1 MFILHTEGRKGT
13 SVMRKIQK
21 GKKLKLTLAV
31 ISAPVENTHLLGRI
45 LSSNAGNL
53 TFSSSITTSDPRY
66 W

>member
-1 MFILHTEGRKGT
+1 MFVLQTEERKGT
-13 SVMRKIQK
+13 CMVGKIQK
-21 GKKLKLTLAV
+21 TKKLKLALAV